1 MFAVFLDIKRAYSI
15 TWKHGIP
22 MILYYIG
29 LRIHP
34 KLKVNATKGLF
45 SIFFM
50 PYFGVQTA
58 QHFCGFT
65 EHLFIIN
72 LTMVV
77 SLSVWISQLSESWT
91 QSIMKLSEFVQGLLG
106 AFRSSHVESLHTE
119 SGAPPHYTGNT

>member
-45 SIFFM
+45 SIFF
-50 PYFGVQTA
+50 YA
-58 QHFCGFT
+58 
-65 EHLFIIN
+65 LFWGADRTTLLRLYRALIHN
-72 LTMVV
+72 
-77 SLSVWISQLSESWT
+77 
-91 QSIMKLSEFVQGLLG
+91 KLDYGC
-106 AFRSSHVESLHTE
+106 
-119 SGAPPHYTGNT
+119 